1 MSERTQ
7 HLRDLLTR
15 HEPWDPYGTGLQLLD
30 IIDEHARRIQDL
42 RETISNQYQRHS
54 NQIADLRKQIDK
66 LSGVHG
72 A

>member
-1 MSERTQ
+1 MNEHTRQ
-7 HLRDLLTR
+7 LRELLASHEAADNWRLFRMALDLM
-15 HEPWDPYGTGLQLLD
+15 
-30 IIDEHARRIQDL
+30 DEQQKQINDL

-54 NQIADLRKQIDK
+54 NQVADLRKQIDK